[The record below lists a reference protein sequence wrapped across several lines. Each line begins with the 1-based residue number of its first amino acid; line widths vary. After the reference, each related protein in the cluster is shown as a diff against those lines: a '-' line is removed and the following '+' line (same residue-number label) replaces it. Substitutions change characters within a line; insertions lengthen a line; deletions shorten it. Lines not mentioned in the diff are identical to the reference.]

1 MSLYIF
7 DLDGVIYRGE
17 RLLPGVKE
25 TLSKLRKR
33 KDRVSFL
40 TNNSTLSRSGFQK
53 KLTQM
58 GIEVSLED
66 LFPSSYLTAI
76 YLGHKTKRK
85 NSKVLVFG
93 EEGLFE
99 ELNQAGIKL
108 TSKAKD
114 ADYVVV
120 GMDRKFNF
128 EKLKLAYEAIL
139 NGAKFVATN
148 KDVTYPTEEGTIPA
162 VGAIVKALEVSTHK
176 RALLLGKPRLF
187 GLKTV
192 MKHKGYTSADTIL
205 VGDRLETD
213 ILAGKRLKVV
223 TVLVLSGITL
233 EKMLQKAPSSLK
245 PDYVIQSLSDL
256 SSLKIGSRHKKSV
269 SSINTL

>member
-25 TLSKLRKR
+25 TLTQLRKR
-33 KDRVSFL
+33 GDEICFL

-58 GIEVSLED
+58 GIEVNLED
-66 LFPSSYLTAI
+66 LFPSSYLAAI
-76 YLGHKTKRK
+76 YLSHKIKRK
-85 NSKVLVFG
+85 NYLVLVFG

-99 ELNQAGIKL
+99 ELSQAGIKL

-114 ADYVVV
+114 AHYVVV
-120 GMDRKFNF
+120 GMDRKLNF

-148 KDVTYPTEEGTIPA
+148 GDVTYPTEEGTIPA
-162 VGAIVKALEVSTHK
+162 AGAIVKALEVSTHK
-176 RALLLGKPRLF
+176 RALLLGKPRPF

-192 MKHKGYTSADTIL
+192 MKIKGYAPADTIL

-213 ILAGKRLKVV
+213 ILVGKRLKIV

-233 EKMLQKAPSSLK
+233 KKMLPEAPPSLK
-245 PDYVIQSLSDL
+245 PDYVIQSLLDL
-256 SSLKIGSRHKKSV
+256 PSLKIEHC
-269 SSINTL
+269 